1 MRYQLRYV
9 RVCHQIQAAGDG
21 NWCAFRTVADPDQS
35 ANSPFRFAAFSA
47 GRLACGAAGSQSSRM
62 PTSVWGVAVWINGD
76 LVPDSEARISVFDH
90 GLVVGDGVFETL
102 KVQDG
107 VPFALTRHLRRLAAS
122 AAGIGL
128 PAPDLDAIRAGSLA
142 VAASAPEVP
151 LGRLR
156 ITMTGGMGPL
166 ASERGSGGPT
176 VIVAMSPQSPV
187 ADCVDVVTVPWPRNE
202 HGALAGLKTTSYAD
216 NVRAL
221 AYAKEQGGSEAVFAN
236 TAGHLCEGTGTNV
249 FVVLAGRL
257 VTPPLS
263 SGCLAG
269 VTRALVLEWV
279 GAQEEEVPVTALG
292 EAEEAFLTG
301 TSRDV
306 QPIRRVNG
314 SVLAAVPGPVT
325 RKAAEVF
332 ALRSAESP
340 DP

>member
-1 MRYQLRYV
+1 MVL
-9 RVCHQIQAAGDG
+9 
-21 NWCAFRTVADPDQS
+21 
-35 ANSPFRFAAFSA
+35 
-47 GRLACGAAGSQSSRM
+47 
-62 PTSVWGVAVWINGD
+62 INGD

-102 KVQDG
+102 KVRRG

-128 PAPDLDAIRAGSLA
+128 PAPDLDAIRAGSMA
-142 VAASAPEVP
+142 VAAAALEMP

-156 ITMTGGMGPL
+156 ITVTGGTGPL
-166 ASERGSGGPT
+166 ASERGTSGPT
-176 VIVAMSPQSPV
+176 VIIAIGPQSP
-187 ADCVDVVTVPWPRNE
+187 AAESVDVVTVPWLRNE
-202 HGALAGLKTTSYAD
+202 HGALAGLKTTSYAG

-221 AYAKEQGGSEAVFAN
+221 AYAKERGASEAIFAN

-249 FVVLAGRL
+249 FLVLAGRL

-269 VTRALVLEWV
+269 VTRALVLEWT
-279 GAQEEEVPVTALG
+279 GAQEEEVPLTALT

-301 TSRDV
+301 TTRDV

-332 ALRSAESP
+332 AMRAAESP